1 MSIMQSHPS
10 LQIANQKLLKPLT
23 SQPPITVKQTSE
35 PDASWEPLQQTRM
48 AYVGPQG
55 CDDFRLQ
62 PECRQ
67 CYIVFASR
75 ASLEQH
81 LQQQPHHAVP
91 FVRKQE
97 AEEQKDK
104 NVDEPAKSEAEDTR
118 ARARAINAEIE
129 RNILQHISDSIAG
142 LR

>member
-1 MSIMQSHPS
+1 
-10 LQIANQKLLKPLT
+10 
-23 SQPPITVKQTSE
+23 
-35 PDASWEPLQQTRM
+35 M

-67 CYIVFASR
+67 CYLVFASR
-75 ASLEQH
+75 ATLEQH

-104 NVDEPAKSEAEDTR
+104 NVHEPAKSEAEDTR
-118 ARARAINAEIE
+118 ARARARARAINAEIE
-129 RNILQHISDSIAG
+129 RNIQQHISDSIAG